1 MEGLP
6 KPVIGTRPT
15 SYYAGSNG
23 SRPYAG
29 TPVTADSQGVYWIGR
44 DGNIWWKNGESV
56 RNMGKPLSAADGGF
70 ASRTMSVQA
79 SRIDDP
85 NPGNG
90 NRNRNND
97 TGIGSSS
104 AKQLDQVQIN
114 SLNSLLGGYDS
125 VREDM
130 KKKAQLARDAYLKEK
145 QDEFNTEKSKYD
157 GKKLETLQDYG
168 SARTKNDVSTRDT
181 LKNLISSLAVLGMG
195 GGKELSRQVL
205 SASNRSN
212 REANATQAKN
222 NRQLDTAL
230 NDYTAGNE
238 NDVKKI
244 NDQYGEAVSKADQT
258 WAQNRQN
265 TLYKIADVYNA
276 ADNKAQRQQYMQEGD
291 GLNKFISNSAFL
303 TPSYTG
309 EKRQMATPDLASY
322 NQSVPQ
328 YQTTL
333 GNTMT
338 PVGNSVP
345 GNVSVK
351 AIAVNNK
358 DFGVK
363 PKQEGSLGY
372 GV

>member
-1 MEGLP
+1 MFGNNSFAASATN
-6 KPVIGTRPT
+6 KAVADT
-15 SYYAGSNG
+15 
-23 SRPYAG
+23 
-29 TPVTADSQGVYWIGR
+29 TARMR
-44 DGNIWWKNGESV
+44 DGVWWKGVDGHIYVRAAGVNGVVDYGPNGNVVAQS
-56 RNMGKPLSAADGGF
+56 MYKQIA
-70 ASRTMSVQA
+70 
-79 SRIDDP
+79 DP
-85 NPGNG
+85 NPQQPSSN
-90 NRNRNND
+90 
-97 TGIGSSS
+97 TGTTGGGGAASTYGTGSGT
-104 AKQLDQVQIN
+104 AKQLDQVQID
-114 SLNSLLGGYDS
+114 SLNSLLSGYDAN
-125 VREDM
+125 REDM

-145 QDEFNTEKSKYD
+145 QDELNTEKGKYD
-157 GKKLETLQDYG
+157 NKKLETLQDYG
-168 SARTKNDVSTRDT
+168 SARTKNDVNTRDT

-222 NRQLDTAL
+222 NQQLDTAF
-230 NDYTAGNE
+230 NDYSAGNE
-238 NDVKKI
+238 NDIKKI
-244 NDQYGEAVSKADQT
+244 NDQYGESVSKADQT

-265 TLYKIADVYNA
+265 ALYKIADVYNA
-276 ADNKAQRQQYMQEGD
+276 ADVKDQRQRYMQEGD
-291 GLNKFISNSAFL
+291 GLNSFISNSAFL

-309 EKRQMATPDLASY
+309 AKRQMATPDLASY
-322 NQSVPQ
+322 SQAVPQ

-351 AIAVNNK
+351 AIAVNDK

-363 PKQEGSLGY
+363 PKQEGNLGY